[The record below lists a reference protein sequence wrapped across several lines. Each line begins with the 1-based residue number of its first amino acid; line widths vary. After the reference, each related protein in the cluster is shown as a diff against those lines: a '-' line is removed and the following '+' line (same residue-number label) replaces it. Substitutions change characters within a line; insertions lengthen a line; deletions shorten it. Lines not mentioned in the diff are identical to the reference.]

1 MKYATIRLGTYRK
14 DDVSMTLKIYSFGG
28 GQMVEAMLRVALKK
42 GVITPE
48 TAGVT
53 DISSDR
59 VNYLTDTYHIQASQ
73 RPDWTAVENA
83 DLVILGVRP
92 QDNWQEIMK
101 ELVAHHYQ
109 KDVLSIIAGVTVAQL
124 SSQEDLFAITRI
136 IPNTLTDVAMGYSG
150 VVKNDRANQTVIEDF
165 LNSFGKVDYIDES
178 LLDVFTG
185 YGVAGPN
192 YIYNFLISF
201 TNAGVL
207 AGMPRQQ
214 ANKLALENLRAAAAF
229 VEQSGKHPAELL
241 DINNSA
247 GGVGITA
254 QHELDKSSF
263 SAGIENAVL
272 AAVKRTKEL
281 GKQNKG
287 D

>member
-1 MKYATIRLGTYRK
+1 
-14 DDVSMTLKIYSFGG
+14 
-28 GQMVEAMLRVALKK
+28 
-42 GVITPE
+42 
-48 TAGVT
+48 
-53 DISSDR
+53 
-59 VNYLTDTYHIQASQ
+59 
-73 RPDWTAVENA
+73 
-83 DLVILGVRP
+83 
-92 QDNWQEIMK
+92 
-101 ELVAHHYQ
+101 
-109 KDVLSIIAGVTVAQL
+109 
-124 SSQEDLFAITRI
+124 
-136 IPNTLTDVAMGYSG
+136 MGYSG

>member
-1 MKYATIRLGTYRK
+1 MTIKVYA
-14 DDVSMTLKIYSFGG
+14 FGG
-28 GQMVEAMLRVALKK
+28 GQMVEAMLRAALKK
-42 GVITPE
+42 GLIDADE
-48 TAGVT
+48 TGVV
-53 DISSDR
+53 DISADR
-59 VNYLTDTYHIQASQ
+59 VDYLNKTYHLHAQQQA
-73 RPDWTAVENA
+73 DWTAIKQA

-92 QDNWQEIMK
+92 QDDWQQITK
-101 ELVAHHYQ
+101 ELVAHHYD

-124 SSQEDLFAITRI
+124 TSQKDQFAVTRI
-136 IPNTLTDVAMGYSG
+136 IPNTLTDVALGYSG
-150 VVKNDRANQTVIEDF
+150 VVKNDRAKQAVIEAF
-165 LNSFGKVDYIDES
+165 LTSFGKIDYIDES

-192 YIYNFLISF
+192 YIYNFLIAF

-214 ANKLALENLRAAAAF
+214 ANKLALENLKAAAAF

-247 GGVGITA
+247 GGVGIYA
-254 QHELDKSSF
+254 QHELDQSSF
-263 SAGIENAVL
+263 AAGIQNAVV

>member
-1 MKYATIRLGTYRK
+1 MAIKL
-14 DDVSMTLKIYSFGG
+14 YSFGG
-28 GQMVEAMLRVALKK
+28 GQMVEAMIRAALKK
-42 GVITPE
+42 KVIEPAT
-48 TAGVT
+48 TSVT
-53 DISSDR
+53 DISTDR
-59 VNYLTDTYHIQASQ
+59 VSYLAEQYHISASQ
-73 RPDWTAVENA
+73 QPDWSAIAEA

-92 QDNWQEIMK
+92 QDDWQKIMK
-101 ELVAHHYQ
+101 ELVEHDYT
-109 KDVLSIIAGVTVAQL
+109 KDVLSIVAGVTVKQL
-124 SSQEDLFAITRI
+124 SSQNDRFAITRI

-150 VVKNDRANQTVIEDF
+150 VVKNDRANQIVIETF

-192 YIYNFLISF
+192 YIYNFLISI

-214 ANKLALENLRAAAAF
+214 ANKLALENLKAAAVF

-263 SAGIENAVL
+263 AAGLENAVL

-281 GKQNKG
+281 GK
-287 D
+287 